1 VLRAATGELRRAVIE
16 ALVAERDP
24 RVVPML
30 VRMVEESEPLG
41 KDHEVV
47 LETIAALGDV
57 PSDAGVAA
65 LAGVIA
71 RRGFFGRRKLRA
83 LKERGVAA
91 LARIGSPAAAAAL
104 AGAAKTGDRMPR
116 KIAAARG

>member
-1 VLRAATGELRRAVIE
+1 MRRAVIE

-30 VRMVEESEPLG
+30 VRIIEESEPLG

-47 LETIAALGDV
+47 LETIEALGLV

-65 LAGVIA
+65 LARVIA
-71 RRGFFGRRKLRA
+71 RRGFFGRRKLRT
-83 LKERGVAA
+83 LKERGVGA
-91 LARIGSPAAAAAL
+91 LARIGTPAAQTVL
-104 AGAAKTGDRMPR
+104 ANAAKTGDRLLR
-116 KIAAARG
+116 KIAAARR